1 MVSQAPEIP
10 VIEKSNIYGLFKLL
24 GGNRQIDYN
33 HVKRLKRSMQSHPHM
48 FASNP
53 IEVNENM
60 YIIDGQHRRQAAQE
74 LGVPVYYI
82 VVPGATLEETRVE
95 NVTQRRWTL
104 IDFANSYAES
114 GRPDYKVFLKYVK
127 QYPKI
132 APSILRTYLAGSQ
145 KNGIE
150 IDFRNGEFVV
160 GDEAKA
166 SKNIEKMAA
175 VIVKTGI
182 TMNAPLAHGLLQLF
196 EGRTAKNAD
205 PFDYDFFMS
214 KLERET
220 ARELLRT
227 GSSIRACLRSV
238 EDVYNFQS
246 KVQKRLY

>member
-10 VIEKSNIYGLFKLL
+10 QIQTTNIYGLFKLL
-24 GGNRQIDYN
+24 GGNRPIDYN
-33 HVKRLKRSMQSHPHM
+33 HVKRLKRSMQAYPHM

-74 LGVPVYYI
+74 LGLPVYYI
-82 VVPGATLEETRVE
+82 VVDGATLEETRVE
-95 NVTQRRWTL
+95 NVTQRRWSL
-104 IDFANSYAES
+104 MDFANSFAES
-114 GRPDYKVFLKYVK
+114 GRPSYKVFLKYVK

-150 IDFRNGEFVV
+150 IDFRNGEFEV
-160 GDEAKA
+160 GDETAA
-166 SKNIEKMAA
+166 AKNIEKMSA
-175 VIVKTGI
+175 IIDKTGI
-182 TMNAPLAHGLLQLF
+182 TMNAPLAHGLLALF
-196 EGRTAKNAD
+196 EGRTAKNSD
-205 PFDYDFFMS
+205 PFDYEFFMQ

-246 KVQKRLY
+246 KTQKRLY

>member
-10 VIEKSNIYGLFKLL
+10 VIQATSTYAMFKLL
-24 GGNRQIDYN
+24 GGNRPIDYN
-33 HVKRLKRSMQSHPHM
+33 HVKRLKRSMQAYPHM

-60 YIIDGQHRRQAAQE
+60 YIIDGQHRRLAAQE

-95 NVTQRRWTL
+95 NVTQRRWSL
-104 IDFANSYAES
+104 MDFARSYADS
-114 GRPDYKVFLKYVK
+114 GRKDYTVFLRYVAK
-127 QYPKI
+127 YPKI
-132 APSILRTYLAGSQ
+132 APSILRTYLAGGQ

-150 IDFRNGEFVV
+150 IDFRNGEFTIEN
-160 GDEAKA
+160 EAKA
-166 SKNIEKMAA
+166 AKNLEKMSA
-175 VIVKTGI
+175 IIDKTGI
-182 TMNAPLAHGLLQLF
+182 SMNAPLAHGLLQLF

-205 PFDYDFFMS
+205 PFDYEFFMS

-246 KVQKRLY
+246 KTQKRLC